1 MKKHYSGETAKL
13 LREIRDKLIKCHGR
27 GSRVSNDARV
37 GAEWMKMKDPMKI

>member
-1 MKKHYSGETAKL
+1 MKKHYSPETPKL
-13 LREIRDKLIKCHGR
+13 LREMRDKLIKCHGR